1 MTSQNIASAIVMI
14 KAAMTGLL
22 MGGMLPTHPV
32 MEALADIAIDLEE
45 TRKEFAEMELDDNIE
60 KLNKAKSV
68 RDAALGGSIPSP
80 SLHSQSTTPGAALC
94 ADSDCDRWE
103 AM

>member
-45 TRKEFAEMELDDNIE
+45 TRKEFADMELDDNIE
-60 KLNKAKSV
+60 KLNKAKSTLEGAG
-68 RDAALGGSIPSP
+68 RGHNPLTP
-80 SLHSQSTTPGAALC
+80 SLPQSTTLPASPC
-94 ADSDCDRWE
+94 VDSFWE